1 MITWPQSLTAGF
13 AVLFLTIGIVF
24 SIGCAFAVLK
34 LLFEKI
40 FKSRTVDVPVG
51 VTLHRPFYDEDPS
64 KLAAPIH
71 GYVPEPGPEN
81 VKPPPKHPNGPMSA
95 EDESKLTP
103 TELIDI
109 LASTPGFTFKAD
121 VDLPKALPTPY
132 TLQGDAIVRAPGEYG
147 AQVFLKQGRTV
158 YIVPPAEADPEIM
171 AARRAALGLVEVIGV
186 QCADGGKCHHSCTE
200 KCARKDGCV
209 PLSAAKWLNDDW
221 SLRK

>member
-1 MITWPQSLTAGF
+1 MTTWPHGMTAAF
-13 AVLFLTIGIVF
+13 AVGFLTIGIAF
-24 SIGCAFAVLK
+24 SLACAIYVLK
-34 LLFEKI
+34 LVYERF
-40 FKSRTVDVPVG
+40 FNSRTVDVPVEVMLQQG
-51 VTLHRPFYDEDPS
+51 PVPMQPRPGWT
-64 KLAAPIH
+64 AG

-109 LASTPGFTFKAD
+109 LASTPGFTFKTDA
-121 VDLPKALPTPY
+121 DLPKALPTPY
-132 TLQGDAIVRAPGEYG
+132 TLQGDAIVRAPGDYG

-158 YIVPPAEADPEIM
+158 YIVPPGEADPEIM